1 MSPSNRE
8 DQAEAREV
16 TWLLSRLAEGVA
28 GMNPSEFLGIWRTLE
43 PRVLGCLRSCEAEE
57 GAVTGNLERLRN
69 LTWEV
74 AVTADIE
81 ALHCA
86 ALTRLAQ
93 LFGECVARS
102 TRHHVGLSSSGAVP
116 TSAFGI
122 G

>member
-1 MSPSNRE
+1 
-8 DQAEAREV
+8 
-16 TWLLSRLAEGVA
+16 
-28 GMNPSEFLGIWRTLE
+28 
-43 PRVLGCLRSCEAEE
+43 
-57 GAVTGNLERLRN
+57 LERLRN

-93 LFGECVARS
+93 LFGERVARS
-102 TRHHVGLSSSGAVP
+102 TGRDVGRASSGAGA